1 MQWFLINFVQ
11 LLAFRASTS
20 VSVKGKKE
28 ATVDEKFHFLNVPIH
43 ILMSTLCFLV
53 QILLIHK
60 KLCKT
65 IPV

>member
-53 QILLIHK
+53 
-60 KLCKT
+60 
-65 IPV
+65 

>member
-28 ATVDEKFHFLNVPIH
+28 ATVDEKFHFLIH